1 MSATAL
7 DRASPQSRLQRPG
20 AAAAGLGATLG
31 VAAGIVELSVGPHI
45 RNWVGD
51 KQDTTRL
58 GLATI
63 VLSLIALA
71 AAAGWRRQRTPT
83 TGMQLLVAAAL
94 LVPGLICF
102 TTVGRLWY
110 APGVLLLAGACAAL
124 IDLREGARDI
134 GVTISRYWLAALTSV
149 LAAFYVF
156 LGATA
161 LGIAGVLGILG
172 GIAVFAA
179 LAAST
184 RIPKR
189 LRPLVLLVATLPFA
203 ALTWWSVITPLLA
216 ILILTIGWAALNR
229 RVSPERAAE
238 SASRQVERARPS
250 HASKIARASA
260 RRTAPER

>member
-1 MSATAL
+1 M
-7 DRASPQSRLQRPG
+7 
-20 AAAAGLGATLG
+20 GATLG

-124 IDLREGARDI
+124 IDLREGARDV
-134 GVTISRYWLAALTSV
+134 GVTISRYWLAALTSI

-229 RVSPERAAE
+229 RVSPEARRRERQPSSRPREAE
-238 SASRQVERARPS
+238 SRVLNRSCLGQADSSGTVVPRNPNRSRLRCD
-250 HASKIARASA
+250 
-260 RRTAPER
+260 RTELD